1 MSGPHSPTGGV
12 QAFPIGGRLVR
23 ERERLAGMT
32 AEERAFRKQYLK
44 DQELSKNEPRFVP
57 EYWKERTNPIRRF
70 YQFPLNTVENIIK
83 PVIVSSFCF
92 GESAD
97 DVTITNVLGTESGPA
112 NPLLDRQVLDGWLR
126 SPRWL
131 LLLQIQRQRKSPSI
145 HLDQINSFGN
155 FGLSRIGQEPRA
167 GESSTRESSAC
178 QEMRAIQSSA
188 TDRAHLTMLL
198 AASKLARFKKFAV
211 NQTLET

>member
-12 QAFPIGGRLVR
+12 QPFPIGGRLVR

-126 SPRWL
+126 SPRRL
-131 LLLQIQRQRKSPSI
+131 LLLQIQRQRKSPTNCLDLVKI
-145 HLDQINSFGN
+145 HLEISVFVGLDKSKGLESHPLEKAVRARRR
-155 FGLSRIGQEPRA
+155 GLSKAQRQIKP
-167 GESSTRESSAC
+167 
-178 QEMRAIQSSA
+178 I
-188 TDRAHLTMLL
+188 
-198 AASKLARFKKFAV
+198 
-211 NQTLET
+211 